1 MWIIAVVFGGLIA
14 LVAFI
19 LWVPLDFV
27 FNIDVYEKPKIR
39 FKLYWLFGL
48 ISREVPGARKKRAK
62 KKKDKK
68 GRSKLKWGDIGFI
81 LKILGTK
88 GLLRNVKKLV
98 KGIFSCFKFRD
109 METDFRIGLGDPAN
123 TGLLFAFIGP
133 VAAGIGAANISRIS
147 LQPSFE
153 DSPTLEG
160 YSHGAVRMRPLR
172 LVPSLLRFTLS
183 PPTARI
189 VWKLVVRKW
198 RKKRK

>member
-1 MWIIAVVFGGLIA
+1 MWIIAVVFGGLIV

-48 ISREVPGARKKRAK
+48 ISREIPGARKKHDK
-62 KKKDKK
+62 KQKDKK
-68 GRSKLKWGDIGFI
+68 DRSKFRWGDIGFI
-81 LKILGTK
+81 LKILRTK
-88 GLLRNVKKLV
+88 GLLRNIKKLV

-123 TGLLFAFIGP
+123 TGLLFAIIGP

-147 LQPSFE
+147 LLPSFE
-153 DSPTLEG
+153 DSPALEG
-160 YSHGAVRMRPLR
+160 YSHGTARTRPIR
-172 LVPSLLRFTLS
+172 LVPPLLRFTFS
-183 PPTARI
+183 PPTARV
-189 VWKLVVRKW
+189 VWALVVRKW